1 MYETEIIT
9 VQELVNRMRKMEV
22 GAEIGLAATEDG
34 EYSYGI
40 RRLPDAMF
48 DNGMCWIADYY
59 GGGSTK
65 AFSET
70 EDDFREFPSYLV
82 DDVEDWLV
90 EQGVMIDPAC
100 DPESGLD
107 DDATCV
113 YVQIKDGSLPET
125 VWRFTEEK
133 KEPQQNAVACI
144 DFGLVRTYRMYLSVP
159 KDATM
164 DAIAKLGRRVLCTM
178 TPEEFGSKVL
188 DTSTG
193 GEPFIADEDI
203 DWMGVNQSDRGWNI
217 DHTTEPVGTVI
228 G

>member
-1 MYETEIIT
+1 MYKTEMIT
-9 VQELVNRMRKMEV
+9 VQELVNRMRHMEV
-22 GAEIGLAATEDG
+22 GAEIGLAVTAAG
-34 EYSYGI
+34 EYCYGI

-59 GGGSTK
+59 GGGSTM
-65 AFSET
+65 AWNET
-70 EDDFREFPSYLV
+70 EDDLSECPEWLV
-82 DDVEDWLV
+82 GEVQHWLV
-90 EQGVMIDPAC
+90 EHGVMIDPIG

-113 YVQIKDGSLPET
+113 YVQVKDDSLPET
-125 VWRFTEEK
+125 VWHFTEEK

-144 DFGLVRTYRMYLSVP
+144 DFGLARTYRMYLSVP
-159 KDATM
+159 KDAKM
-164 DAIAKLGRRVLCTM
+164 DAIAKLGRKVLCKM

-217 DHTTEPVGTVI
+217 DTTTEPVGTVI
-228 G
+228 R

>member
-1 MYETEIIT
+1 MYKTKMIT

-22 GAEIGLAATEDG
+22 GCEIGLAATEDG

-59 GGGSTK
+59 GGGSTA

-70 EDDFREFPSYLV
+70 EEDFRDTPSQLR
-82 DDVEDWLV
+82 
-90 EQGVMIDPAC
+90 
-100 DPESGLD
+100 
-107 DDATCV
+107 DAVWNWVSECRLMCSEVCV
-113 YVQIKDGSLPET
+113 HVQIKDGSLPET
-125 VWRFTEEK
+125 VWHFTEEK
-133 KEPQQNAVACI
+133 KEPEEHAVACI

-164 DAIAKLGRRVLCTM
+164 DAIAKLGRKALCEM
-178 TPEEFGSKVL
+178 TPEEFGSKAL

-193 GEPFIADEDI
+193 GEPFIADEEI
-203 DWMGVNQSDRGWNI
+203 DWMGVNQSNRGWNI
-217 DHTTEPVGTVI
+217 DTTTEPVGTVI
-228 G
+228 M

>member
-1 MYETEIIT
+1 MYKTEMIT

-22 GAEIGLAATEDG
+22 GTAIGLAATEDG

-59 GGGSTK
+59 GGGSTM

-70 EDDFREFPSYLV
+70 EEKYRQFPFDLIDEV
-82 DDVEDWLV
+82 AEWLV
-90 EQGVMIDPAC
+90 EHGVMRDPA
-100 DPESGLD
+100 LD
-107 DDATCV
+107 ELDNATAKV

-125 VWRFTEEK
+125 VWHFTEEK
-133 KEPQQNAVACI
+133 KEPEEHAVACI

-164 DAIAKLGRRVLCTM
+164 DAIAKLGRKVLCKM

-228 G
+228 R